1 MSEWILYDVADGVCT
16 ITMNRPEK
24 KNAMS
29 FAMLSDFI
37 AAFARA
43 GEDDEALV
51 VVLKGT
57 GGAFCAGTD
66 LSDLSSIPGEKRGLR
81 GSAEERGKWWPI
93 IECPKPVIGVVD
105 GPAVGMG
112 AEFASQ
118 CDIRIASNQGPL
130 CLEFFPSRVGS

>member
-1 MSEWILYDVADGVCT
+1 MMSEWILYDVADGVCT

-43 GEDDEALV
+43 GEDDDARV

-57 GGAFCAGTD
+57 DGAFCAGTD
-66 LSDLSSIPGEKRGLR
+66 LSDLSSIPGE
-81 GSAEERGKWWPI
+81 
-93 IECPKPVIGVVD
+93 
-105 GPAVGMG
+105 
-112 AEFASQ
+112 
-118 CDIRIASNQGPL
+118 
-130 CLEFFPSRVGS
+130 

>member
-57 GGAFCAGTD
+57 AGLSVQELTCQTCLPYQGKSEVFAAPQRREVNGG
-66 LSDLSSIPGEKRGLR
+66 LSLSALNP
-81 GSAEERGKWWPI
+81 
-93 IECPKPVIGVVD
+93 
-105 GPAVGMG
+105 
-112 AEFASQ
+112 
-118 CDIRIASNQGPL
+118 
-130 CLEFFPSRVGS
+130 